1 MSRRIMRT
9 PPKNG
14 TQCLGRKI
22 ILQPI
27 LHCVFIMVETTMV
40 RSCLPHSSEIIFA
53 NISIFRTLYTVST
66 NSTAINW
73 VKLKLMELT
82 LNTNQRVNQ
91 HSSNLSLCPFVHRS
105 EEWKLFF
112 LLVGIIRARTQIGT
126 EVRKKCTLKIKLTI
140 YVVVVRYIQ
149 KHSCSSPFAINKQ
162 QTIFDPILQ

>member
-1 MSRRIMRT
+1 MFISCFALAKKWQLYMNMHESSIMRT

-53 NISIFRTLYTVST
+53 NISIFRTLYTVLTS
-66 NSTAINW
+66 STAINW
-73 VKLKLMELT
+73 VELKLMELT

-105 EEWKLFF
+105 EEWKIFF
-112 LLVGIIRARTQIGT
+112 FAGWNNTRTHSNRNGST
-126 EVRKKCTLKIKLTI
+126 KKNVHLK
-140 YVVVVRYIQ
+140 
-149 KHSCSSPFAINKQ
+149 SS
-162 QTIFDPILQ
+162 